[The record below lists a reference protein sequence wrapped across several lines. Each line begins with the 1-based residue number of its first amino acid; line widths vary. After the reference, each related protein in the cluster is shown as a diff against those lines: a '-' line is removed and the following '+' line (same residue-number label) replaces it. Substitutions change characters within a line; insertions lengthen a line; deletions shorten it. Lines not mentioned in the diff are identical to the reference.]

1 MKSLLNLP
9 QCYLAD
15 LPEEAEHTPALVT
28 EAWLAVQRNRERHL
42 APMGTDVVIRVVAG
56 AAQLWLEADS
66 PFMRAALE
74 FGPQELGFSRQ
85 TLEAGLRELFGSLT
99 APQLEA
105 WIEQDLGHPRRLD
118 EFCASAVERGSRR
131 RSRAV
136 GPRTLAHV
144 TAGNIPASAVLSLT
158 AGLLVRSAQFVKCA
172 TARSL
177 IPRLYAHSI
186 REVSTPLASCLELA
200 EWPGKREDLLLALID
215 PAECVTATG
224 TDAAV
229 AAVRQHVPVNK
240 RFVGHGHKV
249 SLAYVAKEDLT
260 AGSLPQLIEALAGDV
275 CAWDQLGCLSPHV
288 IYVEAGGAI
297 GAERVAA
304 GLAEALARMEE
315 TYPRGPLPEKQA
327 ANIRSRRSLY
337 EIRAAHSEETRL
349 WQSPASTAW
358 TVVYESNPRFQTS
371 CLNRFIYVKDVADL
385 EAALQ
390 GADDVRG
397 RVSTVALAAS
407 GARAPELARGLADW
421 GVHRICP
428 VGAMQKPPVLWRHDG
443 RPALGEL
450 VRWTDLEEP

>member
-1 MKSLLNLP
+1 
-9 QCYLAD
+9 
-15 LPEEAEHTPALVT
+15 
-28 EAWLAVQRNRERHL
+28 
-42 APMGTDVVIRVVAG
+42 
-56 AAQLWLEADS
+56 
-66 PFMRAALE
+66 
-74 FGPQELGFSRQ
+74 
-85 TLEAGLRELFGSLT
+85 
-99 APQLEA
+99 
-105 WIEQDLGHPRRLD
+105 
-118 EFCASAVERGSRR
+118 
-131 RSRAV
+131 
-136 GPRTLAHV
+136 
-144 TAGNIPASAVLSLT
+144 
-158 AGLLVRSAQFVKCA
+158 
-172 TARSL
+172 
-177 IPRLYAHSI
+177 
-186 REVSTPLASCLELA
+186 
-200 EWPGKREDLLLALID
+200 
-215 PAECVTATG
+215 
-224 TDAAV
+224 
-229 AAVRQHVPVNK
+229 
-240 RFVGHGHKV
+240 
-249 SLAYVAKEDLT
+249 
-260 AGSLPQLIEALAGDV
+260 
-275 CAWDQLGCLSPHV
+275 
-288 IYVEAGGAI
+288 VEAGGAI

-407 GARAPELARGLADW
+407 GARAPELARGLSVW